1 MENGRRRKNL
11 QFFLSNEQRCGN
23 REQSLF
29 NRQVKTL
36 WTESNLRHR
45 QTWPLPQTCFTVKF
59 LVRIWSPSASRLRGF
74 IFYTSKC
81 KLIYIIS
88 ITSNLQNQMKCFEWP
103 HLWSS
108 LALRLIFSPSNLKIL
123 ASNVSR
129 YEINQNLYSLI
140 IKKASSENVK

>member
-1 MENGRRRKNL
+1 MENDRRRKNL

-23 REQSLF
+23 GEQSLF

-36 WTESNLRHR
+36 WTEFNLRHR

-59 LVRIWSPSASRLRGF
+59 LVRIWSPSLLRGF

-123 ASNVSR
+123 ASNVTKS
-129 YEINQNLYSLI
+129 
-140 IKKASSENVK
+140 IKIFTLW